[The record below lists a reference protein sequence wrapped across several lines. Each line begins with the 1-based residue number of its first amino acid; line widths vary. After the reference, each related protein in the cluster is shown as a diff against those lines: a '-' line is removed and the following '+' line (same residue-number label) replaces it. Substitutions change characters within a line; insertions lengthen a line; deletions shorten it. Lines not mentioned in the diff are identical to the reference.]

1 MFDFIYEWIRS
12 LAYYLILMTAIL
24 QLIPKKEYKKYIQ
37 FYIGLI
43 VILLLCTPIIKVL
56 GLQDDMKSY
65 HFNNTLEQQMKEFEE
80 QTKYLKEVEI
90 DEYYSPE
97 N

>member
-12 LAYYLILMTAIL
+12 LAYYLILMTAVL

-43 VILLLCTPIIKVL
+43 IILLLCTPIIKIL
-56 GLQDDMKSY
+56 GLQDEMKSY
-65 HFNNTLEQQMKEFEE
+65 YFNNTYQQQLEEFEE